1 LSLLTSC
8 KLKQLGFGKDMPAD
22 QRAKY
27 EENEL
32 KNLKK
37 NAPKPPK

>member
-1 LSLLTSC
+1 
-8 KLKQLGFGKDMPAD
+8 MPAD

>member
-1 LSLLTSC
+1 
-8 KLKQLGFGKDMPAD
+8 MPAD
-22 QRAKY
+22 QRSKY

>member
-1 LSLLTSC
+1 
-8 KLKQLGFGKDMPAD
+8 MPAD

-37 NAPKPPK
+37 NAPKPPKWESFINNLFN